1 MNEVSKKAPMSS
13 QSIEFHRILKKTITK
28 DAFILTAPEQ
38 SPQNSPSPNA
48 SLSFDAPFSD
58 FEEVPKQDHVLFLGL
73 SNRLDMV
80 DFRKLCHRAAHILNQ
95 GGCFEYFARNP
106 DEVLEQKSP
115 RPWPGE
121 RVEIDDQEEIYRP
134 LRQHL
139 ELLRLF
145 GFRLKIPRPL
155 PSPSPEEAGFLH
167 MRAVKDEV
175 AVPHLKPVHNDDL
188 IQRCDE
194 KYGPNSPYRRFNR
207 LEEPEIVD
215 DLLYGLRSMGLKD
228 GDRVLG
234 LGSNDGRELQLFE
247 RIGLKKLQLIGIDA
261 SKAATKEAQ
270 EQFQSPR
277 HRFITEDLGALSQL
291 NLKPVQGLLMLNVLQ
306 CTTVNRDRLLSDLK
320 PLFGERC
327 AVLVSLPNN
336 HFLSSDVARRPL
348 SRKDP
353 RHDRSPLLKDLRF
366 LSRYFYRT
374 PFKTITCFG
383 SYDSFLLA
391 RR

>member
-1 MNEVSKKAPMSS
+1 MSS
-13 QSIEFHRILKKTITK
+13 QSPDFHRILKESIS
-28 DAFILTAPEQ
+28 DDGFILTSPEQ
-38 SPQNSPSPNA
+38 APQISSSLTA
-48 SLSFDAPFSD
+48 SLSLNAPFSD
-58 FEEVPKQDHVLFLGL
+58 FEKVPKQDRVLFLGL

-80 DFRKLCHRAAHILNQ
+80 EFRKLCHRAAHILKQ
-95 GGCFEYFARNP
+95 GACFEYFARNP
-106 DEVLEQKSP
+106 DEVLEQANT

-121 RVEIDDQEEIYRP
+121 RVRIDDQEEIYRP

-145 GFRLKIPRPL
+145 GFRLKIPRPI
-155 PSPSPEEAGFLH
+155 PSSSPGDAGFLH
-167 MRAVKDEV
+167 MSAVKDEV
-175 AVPHLKPVHNDDL
+175 AVPHLEPVQNDNL

-194 KYGPNSPYRRFNR
+194 KYGPQSPYRRFNR

-247 RIGLKKLQLIGIDA
+247 RIGLKDLQLIGIDA
-261 SKAATKEAQ
+261 SEAATKEAG
-270 EQFQSPR
+270 EHFQSPK

-306 CTTVNRDRLLSDLK
+306 CTTVNRDKLLSDLK